1 MHWLICRIQAKS
13 SCILTLL
20 YLPLKFPLEI
30 CISSLSCTTLSP
42 LCRCPVKDDNCLSA
56 AIRERSHFSS
66 WKIWIGRGRNCFLT
80 VAMWVRALLASFL
93 NVQTEYSRLSYS
105 THTHIHTH
113 ISLFLYPYLPLWARH
128 VCLCPSIRINIP
140 SPTLC
145 WVTLQLQLV
154 VGSLCKPCHTSACAM
169 TPPVLRLCLPACLRQ
184 RLIICSD
191 NTLALT
197 GAHRLR

>member
-105 THTHIHTH
+105 THTHTH
-113 ISLFLYPYLPLWARH
+113 LPLPISLS
-128 VCLCPSIRINIP
+128 PSLGTSRMFVPKHSHKHSVANALL
-140 SPTLC
+140 SDA
-145 WVTLQLQLV
+145 
-154 VGSLCKPCHTSACAM
+154 SASACRREPVQPPLTA
-169 TPPVLRLCLPACLRQ
+169 TPLLVLWPPCSTPLPACLRQ